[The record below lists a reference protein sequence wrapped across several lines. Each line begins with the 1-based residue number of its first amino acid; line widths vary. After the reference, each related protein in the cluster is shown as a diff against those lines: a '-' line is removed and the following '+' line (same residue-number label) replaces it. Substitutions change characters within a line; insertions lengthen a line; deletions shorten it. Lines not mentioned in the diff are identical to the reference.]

1 MKRRRIYL
9 KTGESL
15 QGPFLWRSVARMLA
29 CGKLPPDTP
38 ACMDAD
44 IQQGQFVPVETLIER
59 CRMSSAEGTT
69 AVRDMPLLF
78 EIRRQTAYPFSR
90 KAVDWL
96 ALAVGALSVFLLE
109 YFFTVLEKLSFAMVA
124 GSVLVL
130 LIHFLAVFVAWQ
142 LLRMIADFMD
152 IRLRQY
158 ANCQDDEK

>member
-1 MKRRRIYL
+1 M
-9 KTGESL
+9 
-15 QGPFLWRSVARMLA
+15 
-29 CGKLPPDTP
+29 
-38 ACMDAD
+38 
-44 IQQGQFVPVETLIER
+44 
-59 CRMSSAEGTT
+59 
-69 AVRDMPLLF
+69 
-78 EIRRQTAYPFSR
+78 
-90 KAVDWL
+90 
-96 ALAVGALSVFLLE
+96 FLLE